1 MHGPGPNSGLLWAFK
16 PHARTPPIIS
26 TKRDQLHGLVQKCT
40 TKHLDVIIRTGLD
53 AALAQL
59 EDLKMDNTLNDM
71 TDNTIDW
78 KAWEGR
84 IVPREFTPGFVV
96 LSYLVSFIGAW
107 TTLELLHRRTAGK
120 GLYNWSL
127 LFSSSISM
135 GGISIW
141 CMHYIGNR
149 ATVLGDGHLA
159 IQIAYNPGFTALSFF
174 VPIIV
179 LLAAFMAVGS
189 SDKISKIRLPVGG
202 ALAGLAICGMHY
214 LGQAG
219 ISNYTCVYSV
229 GYVVGSAV
237 IAVFASITALSVFFA
252 LRAAWTDSWW
262 KRALCAVILACA
274 VFGMHWVASVGT
286 QYRLKTANPSASG
299 DIPRNSTVIVIIVL
313 SVAACV
319 IILALTVI
327 TQRRRTRSANRAQQ
341 VVLASAIFD
350 RNGRLL
356 VTPEGVLP
364 NQKVT
369 TSYVEW
375 SFDEIFGTSHPVFQ
389 WIFRTTRN
397 WSSISSLLPGM
408 RTHLQQTKKYRPGVK
423 AETEAPG
430 SEDGYTDDYSVVF
443 RELFC
448 IAAAGLAEQLN
459 EPLENVGVLFDEIFK
474 TGEIHGNDSK
484 AQAKGS
490 NPPSTDEERNVAG
503 APVLSKG
510 QLLILVRNVE
520 KAEADRLAASGYRFA
535 EIQSVA
541 RILSRSMQ
549 INCDDLPGRLATMY
563 EYSKDTPIMDPGV
576 HLALFALRASVRGG
590 FDILVPKNRRNQLP
604 SMQLPIDNLRG
615 WETEY
620 LSQLDGMSV
629 SACLK
634 FLDTK
639 ALKAVTVSKEQ
650 LFAIEFRDT
659 LVALSDEIDDP
670 HFNDALLIAQPLTVP
685 CRGPN
690 ADAPPGRASMLAFR
704 LIVPIQYRA
713 RGQKLEFV
721 PLSFF
726 RTQQYV
732 YKNSP
737 DHQHFTRKVHREFAP
752 ILSRRRASV
761 DDGRK
766 SIMSSSG
773 RRESSDGF
781 KRLDSVYGDSAM
793 EIPMPMPPPRAQRRF
808 LGVRIG
814 RRHEEREALS
824 PPRHS
829 LESGSE
835 AMLVEEQ
842 AFGGIMISQEV
853 SVVVG
858 RDGEGG
864 GDDDGLGGTEMVKMM
879 PAAQMG
885 TRGGAMKE
893 VDEPETYVDRLI
905 AVCVKARG

>member
-1 MHGPGPNSGLLWAFK
+1 
-16 PHARTPPIIS
+16 
-26 TKRDQLHGLVQKCT
+26 
-40 TKHLDVIIRTGLD
+40 
-53 AALAQL
+53 
-59 EDLKMDNTLNDM
+59 M
-71 TDNTIDW
+71 TDNAIDW
-78 KAWEGR
+78 KEWEGR
-84 IVPREFTPGFVV
+84 IVPRQFTPGFVV

-120 GLYNWSL
+120 GLYNWLL

-149 ATVLGDGHLA
+149 AIVLGDGHLG
-159 IQIAYNPGFTALSFF
+159 IQIAYNQGFTALSFF

-189 SDKISKIRLPVGG
+189 DDKISRVRLPVGG

-219 ISNYTCVYSV
+219 ISNYTCIYSV

-262 KRALCAVILACA
+262 KRAMCAVILGCA

-286 QYRLKTANPSASG
+286 NYRLKMANPGKSH

-319 IILALTVI
+319 IILGLTII

-341 VVLASAIFD
+341 VLLASAIFD
-350 RNGRLL
+350 PNGRLM
-356 VTPEGVLP
+356 VTPEGLLP

-375 SFDEIFGTSHPVFQ
+375 SFDEVFGTSHPVFQ

-397 WSSISSLLPGM
+397 WSSISTLIPGM
-408 RTHLQQTKKYRPGVK
+408 RTHIQQTRKYRPELK
-423 AETEAPG
+423 SETDPHD
-430 SEDGYTDDYSVVF
+430 SEDVYAENYSVIF

-448 IAAAGLAEQLN
+448 TAAADLAEQLN
-459 EPLENVGVLFDEIFK
+459 QPLENVGVLFDEILN
-474 TGEIHGNDSK
+474 TGEMHNTEPG
-484 AQAKGS
+484 ARRKGTKS
-490 NPPSTDEERNVAG
+490 SADEETNVA
-503 APVLSKG
+503 AARVLSSKG
-510 QLLILVRNVE
+510 QLLILVRSVDRP
-520 KAEADRLAASGYRFA
+520 EADRLAASGYRFA
-535 EIQSVA
+535 EVKGVA
-541 RILSRSMQ
+541 PILSRSMQ
-549 INCDDLPGRLATMY
+549 INCDDLPGQLTNMY
-563 EYSKDTPIMDPGV
+563 EYSKDTPIMNPGV
-576 HLALFALRASVRGG
+576 HLALFALRARVRGG

-604 SMQLPIDNLRG
+604 AMKLPIDSLRG
-615 WETEY
+615 WESEY

-634 FLDTK
+634 FLNAK
-639 ALKAVTVSKEQ
+639 SPNAVTVSKEQ
-650 LFAIEFRDT
+650 LFAIEFRDA
-659 LVALSDEIDDP
+659 LVALKDEIDDP
-670 HFNDALLIAQPLTVP
+670 IFNDALLIAHPLTVP

-690 ADAPPGRASMLAFR
+690 PDAPPGRAAIITFR
-704 LIVPIQYRA
+704 LIVPIQFRA
-713 RGQKLEFV
+713 HGQKLEFV

-732 YKNSP
+732 YRNSP

-752 ILSRRRASV
+752 ILSKRRPSV

-766 SIMSSSG
+766 SIMSSG
-773 RRESSDGF
+773 RRESSEGF
-781 KRLDSVYGDSAM
+781 KRLESVYGDNAM
-793 EIPMPMPPPRAQRRF
+793 DMPMPALPPRAQRRF
-808 LGVRIG
+808 LGVRFG
-814 RRHEEREALS
+814 RRHEKREALT
-824 PPRHS
+824 PPRLS

-835 AMLVEEQ
+835 AMLVEDQ
-842 AFGGIMISQEV
+842 FGGIMVSQEV
-853 SVVVG
+853 SVIVG
-858 RDGEGG
+858 RDEEGGG
-864 GDDDGLGGTEMVKMM
+864 GDDGQRGTELVKMM
-879 PAAQMG
+879 PQAKMG
-885 TRGGAMKE
+885 TRGGATKE
-893 VDEPETYVDRLI
+893 LDEPETYVDRLI
-905 AVCVKARG
+905 AICVKARG

>member
-1 MHGPGPNSGLLWAFK
+1 
-16 PHARTPPIIS
+16 
-26 TKRDQLHGLVQKCT
+26 
-40 TKHLDVIIRTGLD
+40 
-53 AALAQL
+53 
-59 EDLKMDNTLNDM
+59 M
-71 TDNTIDW
+71 TDNAIDW

-149 ATVLGDGHLA
+149 AIVLGDGNLA
-159 IQIAYNPGFTALSFF
+159 IQIAYNQGFTALSFF

-179 LLAAFMAVGS
+179 LLAAFMAVGT
-189 SDKISKIRLPVGG
+189 DDQISRVRLPVGG
-202 ALAGLAICGMHY
+202 AMAGLAICGMHY

-219 ISNYTCVYSV
+219 VTNYTCVYSV
-229 GYVVGSAV
+229 GYVVGSVV

-262 KRALCAVILACA
+262 KRAICGVILACA
-274 VFGMHWVASVGT
+274 VFGMHWVASFGT
-286 QYRLKTANPSASG
+286 QYRLKVANHSPSQ

-313 SVAACV
+313 SVAACI

-327 TQRRRTRSANRAQQ
+327 TQRRKTRSANRAQQ
-341 VVLASAIFD
+341 VLLASAIFD
-350 RNGRLL
+350 HNGRLL
-356 VTPEGVLP
+356 VTPDGLLP

-397 WSSISSLLPGM
+397 WSSISSLIPGM
-408 RTHLQQTKKYRPGVK
+408 RTHLQQTKKYRPGMK
-423 AETEAPG
+423 
-430 SEDGYTDDYSVVF
+430 SEHDPHGGDDGYADKYSVIF

-448 IAAAGLAEQLN
+448 TAASDLAEQLN
-459 EPLENVGVLFDEIFK
+459 EPLENIGVLYDEIFN
-474 TGEIHGNDSK
+474 TGEMHNSEAGPRR
-484 AQAKGS
+484 KGS
-490 NPPSTDEERNVAG
+490 KPSADEETNVA
-503 APVLSKG
+503 ATPTLSKG
-510 QLLILVRNVE
+510 QLLILVRSVD
-520 KAEADRLAASGYRFA
+520 KTEADRLAASGYRFA
-535 EIQSVA
+535 ETQSVA
-541 RILSRSMQ
+541 PILSRSMQ
-549 INCDDLPGRLATMY
+549 INCDDLPGRLTSMY
-563 EYSKDTPIMDPGV
+563 EYSKDTPIMNPGV
-576 HLALFALRASVRGG
+576 HVALFALRASVRGG

-604 SMQLPIDNLRG
+604 AVLLPIDSLKG

-634 FLDTK
+634 FLNVKT
-639 ALKAVTVSKEQ
+639 ANAMAVSKEQ
-650 LFAIEFRDT
+650 LFAIEFRNT
-659 LVALSDEIDDP
+659 LMALKEQIDDALF
-670 HFNDALLIAQPLTVP
+670 HDALLIAHPLTVP
-685 CRGPN
+685 CRGLN
-690 ADAPPGRASMLAFR
+690 ADSPPGRAAMIAFR
-704 LIVPIQYRA
+704 LIVPIQHRA
-713 RGQKLEFV
+713 SGETLEFV

-752 ILSRRRASV
+752 ILSKRRASV

-773 RRESSDGF
+773 RRESSEGF
-781 KRLDSVYGDSAM
+781 KRLDSVYGDSTM
-793 EIPMPMPPPRAQRRF
+793 EIPMPAPPPRVQRRF
-808 LGVRIG
+808 LGVRFG
-814 RRHEEREALS
+814 RRNQEREALT
-824 PPRHS
+824 PPRLS

-842 AFGGIMISQEV
+842 AFGGIMVSQEV

-858 RDGEGG
+858 RDDEGG
-864 GDDDGLGGTEMVKMM
+864 GDDGLGGTEMVKMM
-879 PAAQMG
+879 PQAQMG

>member
-1 MHGPGPNSGLLWAFK
+1 
-16 PHARTPPIIS
+16 
-26 TKRDQLHGLVQKCT
+26 
-40 TKHLDVIIRTGLD
+40 
-53 AALAQL
+53 
-59 EDLKMDNTLNDM
+59 M
-71 TDNTIDW
+71 TDNAIDW
-78 KAWEGR
+78 KEWEGR
-84 IVPREFTPGFVV
+84 IVSREFTPGFVV

-107 TTLELLHRRTAGK
+107 TTLELLQRRTAGK

-141 CMHYIGNR
+141 CMHYISNR
-149 ATVLGDGHLA
+149 AIVLGDGHLA
-159 IQIAYNPGFTALSFF
+159 IQIAYNQGFTALSFF
-174 VPIIV
+174 VPIVV

-189 SDKISKIRLPVGG
+189 SDQISRIRLPIGG

-262 KRALCAVILACA
+262 KRALCAVILGCA

-286 QYRLKTANPSASG
+286 QYRLKVADPSKSH

-313 SVAACV
+313 SVAACA
-319 IILALTVI
+319 IILGLTII

-356 VTPEGVLP
+356 VTPDGLLP

-375 SFDEIFGTSHPVFQ
+375 SFDEVFGTSHPVFQ

-397 WSSISSLLPGM
+397 WSSIAALLPGM
-408 RTHLQQTKKYRPGVK
+408 RTHLQQTKRYRPGLK
-423 AETEAPG
+423 SETDPHD
-430 SEDGYTDDYSVVF
+430 SEDGYTENYSVIF

-448 IAAAGLAEQLN
+448 TAAADLAEQLN
-459 EPLENVGVLFDEIFK
+459 ESLEDVGVLFDEIFN
-474 TGEIHGNDSK
+474 TGEMHSTESG
-484 AQAKGS
+484 ARRKGS
-490 NPPSTDEERNVAG
+490 KLSADEERNIAAG
-503 APVLSKG
+503 RVTSKG
-510 QLLILVRNVE
+510 QLLILVRSVD
-520 KAEADRLAASGYRFA
+520 KTEADRLAASGYRFA
-535 EIQSVA
+535 EIHSVA
-541 RILSRSMQ
+541 PILSRSMQ
-549 INCDDLPGRLATMY
+549 INCDDLPGRLTNMQ
-563 EYSKDTPIMDPGV
+563 EYSKDTPIMNPGV
-576 HLALFALRASVRGG
+576 HLALFALRACVRGG

-604 SMQLPIDNLRG
+604 TMPLPIDNLRG
-615 WETEY
+615 WDTEY
-620 LSQLDGMSV
+620 LSQLDGLSV

-634 FLDTK
+634 FLNAKSPK
-639 ALKAVTVSKEQ
+639 AITVSKEQ

-659 LVALSDEIDDP
+659 LMALKDEINDP
-670 HFNDALLIAQPLTVP
+670 VFNDALLIAHPLAVP
-685 CRGPN
+685 CRGLN
-690 ADAPPGRASMLAFR
+690 SESPPGRAAILVFR
-704 LIVPIQYRA
+704 LIVPIQFRA
-713 RGQKLEFV
+713 QGENFRFV
-721 PLSFF
+721 PLSLF

-732 YKNSP
+732 HRNSP

-752 ILSRRRASV
+752 ILSRRRVSV

-773 RRESSDGF
+773 RGESSEGF
-781 KRLDSVYGDSAM
+781 KRLDSVYGDNAM
-793 EIPMPMPPPRAQRRF
+793 EIPMPTLPPRAHRRF

-842 AFGGIMISQEV
+842 AFGGIMVSQEV
-853 SVVVG
+853 SVIVG
-858 RDGEGG
+858 RDEEGG
-864 GDDDGLGGTEMVKMM
+864 GDDGLGGTELVKMM
-879 PAAQMG
+879 PQAQMG
-885 TRGGAMKE
+885 TRVGATKE
-893 VDEPETYVDRLI
+893 MDEPETYVDRLI
-905 AVCVKARG
+905 AICVKARG